1 MISSRARVAGVTTII
16 ALGGALALLAPASGA
31 PPASGAQKTKPV
43 VSKMVQNE
51 KSFKYA
57 GPNTI
62 AKGDELTFLNKTAV
76 RKGGPH
82 TASLVDPALVPRGRA
97 ELKAC
102 NRDFEGVCGAI
113 AFDGHRLKIEGK
125 RFTIR
130 RPDFD
135 TGRKGWDTAFGKKG
149 DTWFSE
155 TLDETETRKVTARAG
170 STLTFFCAVHPEM
183 VKKIK
188 VTE

>member
-1 MISSRARVAGVTTII
+1 MISSRARVAGLTTII
-16 ALGGALALLAPASGA
+16 ALGGALALLAPASEAQRTG
-31 PPASGAQKTKPV
+31 PSGV
-43 VSKMVQNE
+43 VIKMVQDGR
-51 KSFKYA
+51 SFKYA
-57 GPNTI
+57 GPSTI
-62 AKGDELTFLNKTAV
+62 AKGDELTFKNKTDV

-82 TASLVDPALVPRGRA
+82 TASLVEPGLVPRGRA
-97 ELKAC
+97 EQKAC
-102 NRDFEGVCGAI
+102 GRDFEGVCGPI
-113 AFDGHRLKIEGK
+113 AFTAHRLKIEGE
-125 RFTIR
+125 RFTVR

-135 TGRKGWDTAFGKKG
+135 TGKRGWDTAFGRKG

-155 TLDETETRKVTARAG
+155 TLGETETRKVTARAG